1 MTKKRDPPVQMILA
15 ALWVGVVMLVLITIM
30 EIWWPA
36 VINEGFSGLVSIG
49 DSAFWS
55 SWMPRRGDIGDEE
68 EEAGYVADKRYFGGY
83 TDVQRL
89 GVNHDYCRML
99 VPKGGGPADSFFACA
114 LAGTDGLSTTRY
126 RTKIARDGFE
136 MSRDDYM
143 GAFSEGRV
151 GYCRILKE
159 GGTLSAATYVPK
171 CNIADTLGF
180 SNSLTID
187 TAPPP
192 QIQRLVQFY
201 QGAVWWLRF
210 RDDMLDYT
218 GNVRV
223 WSAGEAAVDEA
234 PPKPEVT
241 RGLGFN
247 GANQY
252 LRIGENKDL
261 EFGNIVQ
268 LRFLRAVSLWI
279 YFDEFTNNA
288 HVFDF
293 GNGPGKD
300 NVWLGILGR
309 GNAGLQSSTI
319 RPLLCGGDS
328 TLPDG
333 PSGAQP
339 VEVCTPQQLMEGSA
353 ANVND
358 YTCVKPEVFGRIM
371 PPLQPK
377 ASPPGIATTAD
388 LIYEVWDHQ
397 QRRVHFQIKNAVEL
411 KKWTHVVVTATTAD
425 AAAPILA
432 VYINGR
438 KVHEEEGV
446 LPQTNYMTKNYIGKS
461 SWDNVTS
468 MYENADEL
476 FKGRLFDFRGYRTP
490 MPEKKIEETYR
501 WGRAMLGLEE
511 APEMRADNIVA
522 DRK

>member
-1 MTKKRDPPVQMILA
+1 MILA